1 MTKTANLAY
10 SGNTEKKPPGDG
22 HPSGAY
28 FVLTRITYFLGYLEY
43 MLGLFFCQVS
53 LVLFNFLLYISCI
66 VLIYFLEVSFMAKKG
81 WQFFLG
87 EDVVAELDEYAKEWG
102 MTRSAALTMI
112 IKTVVGGK
120 KVINAPEDSSDSVS
134 SDLLSHA

>member
-1 MTKTANLAY
+1 LFAWKYLLPWLSLVYARAFFLSSLSCLFWA
-10 SGNTEKKPPGDG
+10 
-22 HPSGAY
+22 
-28 FVLTRITYFLGYLEY
+28 FVVYFLYSFC
-43 MLGLFFCQVS
+43 LFFGGV
-53 LVLFNFLLYISCI
+53 
-66 VLIYFLEVSFMAKKG
+66 FMAKKG

-120 KVINAPEDSSDSVS
+120 KVINSEEENSDSVS

>member
-1 MTKTANLAY
+1 MFVTVPNLNIFRPMIDFFAALVAGRLFVY
-10 SGNTEKKPPGDG
+10 SP
-22 HPSGAY
+22 
-28 FVLTRITYFLGYLEY
+28 
-43 MLGLFFCQVS
+43 VS
-53 LVLFNFLLYISCI
+53 LVLFNFLLYITCI
-66 VLIYFLEVSFMAKKG
+66 VLIYFLEVFFMAKKG

-120 KVINAPEDSSDSVS
+120 KVINAPEDSSDPVS

>member
-1 MTKTANLAY
+1 
-10 SGNTEKKPPGDG
+10 
-22 HPSGAY
+22 
-28 FVLTRITYFLGYLEY
+28 
-43 MLGLFFCQVS
+43 
-53 LVLFNFLLYISCI
+53 
-66 VLIYFLEVSFMAKKG
+66 MAKKG

-134 SDLLSHA
+134 SDLLSHAQFLGGLGLAPDWRQAGLRSFVFSVFFLRRGRLLF

>member
-1 MTKTANLAY
+1 
-10 SGNTEKKPPGDG
+10 
-22 HPSGAY
+22 
-28 FVLTRITYFLGYLEY
+28 

-87 EDVVAELDEYAKEWG
+87 EDVVA
-102 MTRSAALTMI
+102 
-112 IKTVVGGK
+112 
-120 KVINAPEDSSDSVS
+120 
-134 SDLLSHA
+134 

>member
-1 MTKTANLAY
+1 MSLFLVLVMGMSLILFLPKIDFLPPWSPGGFFY
-10 SGNTEKKPPGDG
+10 S
-22 HPSGAY
+22 
-28 FVLTRITYFLGYLEY
+28 
-43 MLGLFFCQVS
+43 QVS

-66 VLIYFLEVSFMAKKG
+66 VLIYFLEVFFMAKKG

-120 KVINAPEDSSDSVS
+120 KVINAPEDSSDSVF

>member
-1 MTKTANLAY
+1 M
-10 SGNTEKKPPGDG
+10 P
-22 HPSGAY
+22 
-28 FVLTRITYFLGYLEY
+28 
-43 MLGLFFCQVS
+43 GLFFCQAC
-53 LVLFNFLLYISCI
+53 LVFFGFLLYIFCI
-66 VLIYFLEVSFMAKKG
+66 VSVYFFGGVFMAKKLVE
-81 WQFFLG
+81 FFLG

-120 KVINAPEDSSDSVS
+120 KVINSEEENFDSVS

>member
-1 MTKTANLAY
+1 
-10 SGNTEKKPPGDG
+10 
-22 HPSGAY
+22 
-28 FVLTRITYFLGYLEY
+28 

-53 LVLFNFLLYISCI
+53 LVLFNFLLYSSCI
-66 VLIYFLEVSFMAKKG
+66 VIVYFLEVFFITKKG

-102 MTRSAALTMI
+102 MSRSAALTMI

-120 KVINAPEDSSDSVS
+120 KVINSSEDNSDPVS

>member
-1 MTKTANLAY
+1 
-10 SGNTEKKPPGDG
+10 
-22 HPSGAY
+22 
-28 FVLTRITYFLGYLEY
+28 
-43 MLGLFFCQVS
+43 
-53 LVLFNFLLYISCI
+53 
-66 VLIYFLEVSFMAKKG
+66 MAKKG

-102 MTRSAALTMI
+102 MSRSAALTMI

-120 KVINAPEDSSDSVS
+120 KVINSDPVS

>member
-1 MTKTANLAY
+1 
-10 SGNTEKKPPGDG
+10 
-22 HPSGAY
+22 
-28 FVLTRITYFLGYLEY
+28 
-43 MLGLFFCQVS
+43 MLGLFSVK
-53 LVLFNFLLYISCI
+53 LVLSFLIF
-66 VLIYFLEVSFMAKKG
+66 VVYFLYSPYLLFGGVFYGKKG